1 MADDEQFSLC
11 WNNFNSNLSAGF
23 HESLCR
29 GDLVDVTL
37 AAEGQFVK
45 AHRLVLSVCS
55 PYFRKMFTQMPANQ
69 HAFVFL
75 KDVSHTA
82 LKDLIQ
88 FMYCGEVNVKQEALP
103 AFIST
108 AEALQIKGLT
118 DSDPPQS
125 QTPPE
130 PSTPTP
136 QIQPQQI
143 QNPARVRQ
151 RTSTARSYKIET
163 VDDSGDDTKQ
173 TTQIVIQTT
182 APTHPPQATITTQAP
197 QQQQHHHHHQQQ
209 QQPPQQQHIQQ
220 SIQAQTHQLTS
231 VSLPT
236 ATTTTAVVAHK
247 RPAQRT
253 NLGSVPHIKRTKS
266 TIDPLEATDANVA
279 TQQINVQTAVV
290 TSDVTK
296 SQTQQ
301 HHHQQQQQQQTQSH
315 HHHQQQQSQPQ
326 QQSNEPEYI
335 DLPIELPTKSEPD
348 YVEDAGDVD
357 QGEQDGTYVE
367 DESYGDMRYD
377 ESYFTEGEDA
387 AAAGGNAAAGGT
399 TNTSATAT
407 TSKAIVKSQPL
418 SDSSYMDT
426 TGDQGNSDA
435 QGKSNMTY
443 APSTVAATESTKIV
457 TTTPSANEEFRK
469 PQNLPKILDGKFY
482 NNIQPHPKTPGG
494 IQATC
499 TTCFGIISGTTK
511 STGNFLSHIK
521 RRHKDILPTCQL
533 YCSAKSL
540 TGFTQS
546 DLKFT
551 SVSFPSGGPL
561 PLVLSYPGNIK
572 EVKRVITTA
581 TTPVTT
587 TTNVITN
594 AQYLR
599 RSTTES
605 SSNSSTSVY
614 KQEPTTM

>member
-136 QIQPQQI
+136 QIQQQI
-143 QNPARVRQ
+143 QTSPRVRQ

-163 VDDSGDDTKQ
+163 VDDSGDDAKQ

-182 APTHPPQATITTQAP
+182 APTHPPQATITTQP
-197 QQQQHHHHHQQQ
+197 QQQQHHQQQ
-209 QQPPQQQHIQQ
+209 QQQQQQHHHQPQHIAQQ
-220 SIQAQTHQLTS
+220 TLHTQTHQLTS
-231 VSLPT
+231 VSMPT
-236 ATTTTAVVAHK
+236 ATTTTVVTQK

-253 NLGSVPHIKRTKS
+253 SLGSVPHIKRSKS
-266 TIDPLEATDANVA
+266 TIDPLEASDATAA
-279 TQQINVQTAVV
+279 THQINVQTVV
-290 TSDVTK
+290 ADTK
-296 SQTQQ
+296 PQVQLHHHQQQHQT
-301 HHHQQQQQQQTQSH
+301 HHHQQQQQQVQQQ
-315 HHHQQQQSQPQ
+315 HQQQT
-326 QQSNEPEYI
+326 NEPEYI
-335 DLPIELPTKSEPD
+335 DLPIDLPTKSEPD
-348 YVEDAGDVD
+348 YVEEAGEVD
-357 QGEQDGTYVE
+357 QAEQDATYVE

-377 ESYFTEGEDA
+377 ESYFTENEDA
-387 AAAGGNAAAGGT
+387 AAAGGNATAT
-399 TNTSATAT
+399 STQNTSATTAT
-407 TSKAIVKSQPL
+407 TSKAIVKQQPL

-426 TGDQGNSDA
+426 SADPANSDA
-435 QGKSNMTY
+435 QVNILEY
-443 APSTVAATESTKIV
+443 IY
-457 TTTPSANEEFRK
+457 TPRGT
-469 PQNLPKILDGKFY
+469 PLVILDDYLYRNNREKYWRCFRFIKNSCKARLIIDAFGLIKTAGIHTHEREYEKINFGRKLLKSWSNSAEKVYKLPNIPMKAGKKIE
-482 NNIQPHPKTPGG
+482 NRKKVKKQQKQQQPEYA
-494 IQATC
+494 QQDE
-499 TTCFGIISGTTK
+499 
-511 STGNFLSHIK
+511 LELEIK
-521 RRHKDILPTCQL
+521 KEEPDDEFI
-533 YCSAKSL
+533 AI
-540 TGFTQS
+540 
-546 DLKFT
+546 
-551 SVSFPSGGPL
+551 
-561 PLVLSYPGNIK
+561 NAIK
-572 EVKRVITTA
+572 EICC
-581 TTPVTT
+581 
-587 TTNVITN
+587 
-594 AQYLR
+594 
-599 RSTTES
+599 
-605 SSNSSTSVY
+605 
-614 KQEPTTM
+614 

>member
-136 QIQPQQI
+136 QIQQI
-143 QNPARVRQ
+143 QTSPRVRQ

-163 VDDSGDDTKQ
+163 VDDSGDDAKQ

-182 APTHPPQATITTQAP
+182 APTHPPQATITTQP
-197 QQQQHHHHHQQQ
+197 QQQHHQQQ
-209 QQPPQQQHIQQ
+209 QQQQQQHHQPQQ
-220 SIQAQTHQLTS
+220 HITQQTLHTQTHQLTS
-231 VSLPT
+231 VSMPA
-236 ATTTTAVVAHK
+236 ATTTTVVTQK

-253 NLGSVPHIKRTKS
+253 SLGSVPHIKRSKS
-266 TIDPLEATDANVA
+266 TIDPLEAADATAA
-279 TQQINVQTAVV
+279 THQINVQTVV
-290 TSDVTK
+290 TDAK
-296 SQTQQ
+296 PQIHHQQ
-301 HHHQQQQQQQTQSH
+301 HHHQQQQQQQQQQHHQTQ
-315 HHHQQQQSQPQ
+315 HHQQQAQ
-326 QQSNEPEYI
+326 QQQTNEPEYI
-335 DLPIELPTKSEPD
+335 DLPIDLPTKSEPD
-348 YVEDAGDVD
+348 YAEETGEVD
-357 QGEQDGTYVE
+357 QGEQDANYVE

-377 ESYFTEGEDA
+377 ESYFTENEDA
-387 AAAGGNAAAGGT
+387 AAAGGNT
-399 TNTSATAT
+399 TTAPTQNTSATTAT
-407 TSKAIVKSQPL
+407 TSKAIVKQQPL

-426 TGDQGNSDA
+426 SADPANSDA
-435 QGKSNMTY
+435 Q
-443 APSTVAATESTKIV
+443 VV
-457 TTTPSANEEFRK
+457 LANDVVPNPEDVLIF
-469 PQNLPKILDGKFY
+469 
-482 NNIQPHPKTPGG
+482 
-494 IQATC
+494 
-499 TTCFGIISGTTK
+499 
-511 STGNFLSHIK
+511 
-521 RRHKDILPTCQL
+521 
-533 YCSAKSL
+533 
-540 TGFTQS
+540 FTQS
-546 DLKFT
+546 LRGRPAIMANGVRFLIMSENKKKILWRCSSMATKKIKCPARITMLKETPPKFIINKAEHIHAE
-551 SVSFPSGGPL
+551 L
-561 PLVLSYPGNIK
+561 
-572 EVKRVITTA
+572 KRNKYGSSKQHQMYGVGKLKTDGIEYDGTVNYQV
-581 TTPVTT
+581 VTT
-587 TTNVITN
+587 TTTDT
-594 AQYLR
+594 
-599 RSTTES
+599 STTGR
-605 SSNSSTSVY
+605 N
-614 KQEPTTM
+614 